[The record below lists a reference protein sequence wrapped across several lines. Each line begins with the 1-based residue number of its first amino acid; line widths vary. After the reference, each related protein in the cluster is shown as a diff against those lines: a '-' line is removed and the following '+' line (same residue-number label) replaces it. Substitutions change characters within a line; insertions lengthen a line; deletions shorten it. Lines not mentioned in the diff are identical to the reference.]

1 MPNIIA
7 SILSADFVN
16 LESEIQKVSNADY
29 LHVDVMDYHYVPNLT
44 FGGEVVKKIIDVS
57 PIPVDVHLMID
68 QPDLW
73 AADYVHFGANVVSFH
88 YGATKNPIALSKK
101 IQEHGALSCLALKPD
116 EPLDLILDT
125 VRYFDWILIMTVE
138 PGFGSQ
144 PFLKDTLKK
153 ITNLKKYIQENDLT
167 TQIEV
172 DGGVTEHNIAQIAA
186 SGANNIVSGSNIF
199 LNADPTKQIEILR
212 KLANNN

>member
-1 MPNIIA
+1 MANIIA

-16 LESEIQKVSNADY
+16 LEKEIQKVSNADY

-44 FGGEVVKKIIDVS
+44 FGGEVVKKIIDIS

-88 YGATKNPIALSKK
+88 YGVAKNPIALSKK
-101 IQEHGALSCLALKPD
+101 IQEHGALSCLALKPE
-116 EPLDLILDT
+116 EPLDLILDL
-125 VRYFDWILIMTVE
+125 VHYFDWILIMTVE

-144 PFLKDTLKK
+144 PFLKDTLLK
-153 ITNLKKYIQENDLT
+153 IKTLKKFIQENNLP

-172 DGGVTEHNIAQIAA
+172 DGGITEHNISEIASA
-186 SGANNIVSGSNIF
+186 GADNIVSGSNIF
-199 LNADPTKQIEILR
+199 LNADPTQQIETLR
-212 KLANNN
+212 KLVQD